1 MMEYAY
7 VAFIAVALA
16 ALAFWIHDDDDSGWR
31 F

>member
-1 MMEYAY
+1 MECAY

-16 ALAFWIHDDDDSGWR
+16 ALAFWIHDDDDGWR